1 MSRRETEAQ
10 RQKDTEI
17 EIDTETE
24 RDREKTWNI
33 NKAGTLPRS
42 SMTATE
48 KGFKYMIEGKISGI
62 HGNLN
67 LQ

>member
-10 RQKDTEI
+10 RQR
-17 EIDTETE
+17 DTETE
-24 RDREKTWNI
+24 REREKTWNI

-42 SMTATE
+42 SMIATG
-48 KGFKYMIEGKISGI
+48 KRFKYMIEGNISGI
-62 HGNLN
+62 HGNWN